1 MPWSKEFLLWCGGL
15 RLQRQQLA
23 WLRRYKLS
31 PQPSAVGERISRCHS
46 SGVGCNY
53 SLDSTPGAGTSMCH
67 RYSHLKKKKK
77 ALE

>member
-46 SGVGCNY
+46 SGVGCSY
-53 SLDSTPGAGTSMCH
+53 SLDSTPVRQVQELLCATGT
-67 RYSHLKKKKK
+67 
-77 ALE
+77 AI